1 MEGILNNSR
10 RQAVYQV
17 GELGEISAARRAGV
31 DLARQLGFD
40 ETRSGKL
47 ALIITEAA
55 TNIVKHAG
63 RGEIIVRTI
72 SHESAYG
79 IEVLAI
85 DSGPGITNLTESMHD
100 GTSTT
105 GTYGVGLGAINRLA
119 DAFDLH
125 SVSGRG
131 SVLWAQLW
139 ARADMQLSTQWDI
152 GAVCLP
158 IASEEACGDDWAA
171 ISKPNSITILVADGL
186 GHGPDAARASQA
198 AVDVLLQ
205 KADVCPAVVIR
216 EAHSALAGT
225 RGSAVAVVQ
234 IEGSLEQLRFSG
246 IGNVEACI
254 IDGDVSR
261 HMMAHNGIV
270 GSNLRKVQEFAV
282 PWMTDSMLVMHS
294 DGLGTRWNLDSYPGL
309 CACHPAV
316 IAATLY
322 RDFVRRRDD
331 VTVLVIRR
339 SRM

>member
-1 MEGILNNSR
+1 MEGVLNNSR

-40 ETRSGKL
+40 ETRTGML

-63 RGEIIVRTI
+63 RGEIILRTI
-72 SHESAYG
+72 LQESAYG
-79 IEVLAI
+79 VEVLAI
-85 DSGPGITNLTESMHD
+85 DSGAGITNLTASIRDGES
-100 GTSTT
+100 TA
-105 GTYGVGLGAINRLA
+105 GTYGIGLGAIHRLA

-131 SVLWAQLW
+131 TVLWAQLW
-139 ARADMQLSTQWDI
+139 ARADMQLSAQWDI
-152 GAVCLP
+152 GVVCLP
-158 IASEEACGDDWAA
+158 IASEEACGDDWST

-186 GHGPDAARASQA
+186 GHGPDAARASHA
-198 AVDVLLQ
+198 AVEVLLQ
-205 KADVCPAVVIR
+205 KADAYPATVIR

-225 RGSAVAVVQ
+225 RGAAIAVVQ
-234 IEGSLEQLRFSG
+234 INASLEQLRFSG

-254 IDGDVSR
+254 IDGEVSR

-270 GSNLRKVQEFAV
+270 GSNLRKVQEFTV
-282 PWMTDSMLVMHS
+282 PWMTDSTLVMHS
-294 DGLGTRWNLDSYPGL
+294 DGLGTRWNLAGYPGL

-331 VTVLVIRR
+331 VTVLVLRR
-339 SRM
+339 SRL